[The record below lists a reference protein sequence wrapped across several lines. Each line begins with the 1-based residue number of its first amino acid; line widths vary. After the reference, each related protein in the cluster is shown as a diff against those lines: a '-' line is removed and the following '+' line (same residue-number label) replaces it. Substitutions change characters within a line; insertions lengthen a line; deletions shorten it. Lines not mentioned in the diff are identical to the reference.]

1 MGAAPGCG
9 GAPGDGAAR
18 VGAALVAEGEGAGQA
33 GRGAGHR
40 VAAARPRTA
49 GEVSAQA
56 ADIRGV
62 GGGLLRGV
70 LINTGFRR
78 L

>member
-1 MGAAPGCG
+1 MRVRVGAAPGRG

-56 ADIRGV
+56 ADI
-62 GGGLLRGV
+62 
-70 LINTGFRR
+70 
-78 L
+78 